1 MNDISGKPA
10 MGRLA
15 RAGILFIAQ
24 GAYTGR
30 SPVAPGT
37 AGTLL
42 GVLVYAVAS
51 GLSLVSYLL
60 LCVVLVLLG
69 IWAAGRAETLLG
81 GKDDPRIVIDEVAGY
96 LVAMILIPSG
106 WAFAV
111 AGFFLFRFF
120 DIVKPF
126 PLDRLQRLKGGLG
139 VMIDDLGAAVYT
151 NIVLRIIS
159 WSVNG

>member
-1 MNDISGKPA
+1 
-10 MGRLA
+10 
-15 RAGILFIAQ
+15 
-24 GAYTGR
+24 
-30 SPVAPGT
+30 PVAPGT

-51 GLSLVSYLL
+51 GLSLVPYLL
-60 LCVVLVLLG
+60 LCFALILLG
-69 IWAAGRAETLLG
+69 TWAAGRAETILG
-81 GKDDPRIVIDEVAGY
+81 GKDDSRIVIDEVAGY

-126 PLDRLQRLKGGLG
+126 PIYRMQRLKGGLG

>member
-1 MNDISGKPA
+1 MKKFADTSA

-15 RAGILFIAQ
+15 RAAILFFAQ

-42 GVLVYAVAS
+42 GVLLYVFAA
-51 GLSLVSYLL
+51 GLSLAPYLA
-60 LCVVLVLLG
+60 LCLVLVLLG
-69 IWAAGRAETLLG
+69 TWAAGRAETLLG

-96 LVAMILIPSG
+96 LVAMILIPPG
-106 WAFAV
+106 WGFAA

-126 PLDRLQRLKGGLG
+126 PIYRLQRLKGGIG

-151 NIVLRIIS
+151 NIVLRIASGI
-159 WSVNG
+159 VNG